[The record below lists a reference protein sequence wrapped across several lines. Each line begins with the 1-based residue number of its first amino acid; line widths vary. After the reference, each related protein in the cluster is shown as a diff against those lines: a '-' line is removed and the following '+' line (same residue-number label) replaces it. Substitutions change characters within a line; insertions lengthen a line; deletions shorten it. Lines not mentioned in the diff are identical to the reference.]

1 MAEPGTGWGGVY
13 QGFVAWL
20 IGLDRVNSSGVADIM
35 TDHDG
40 RVHAFEIEYGN
51 PRMKPCCNV
60 VNVSTGDLTFFRL
73 SGACE
78 RHCYAFCIGKADD
91 KRINQLA
98 GARMVVIDN
107 KVRADDSRTDV
118 STTGEAS
125 VSSVGSGSMASSSAT
140 GVHYLSKSSKSS
152 VKPAATMLSTDALDR
167 LMAYAFEG
175 EGMENNIARY
185 NN

>member
-20 IGLDRVNSSGVADIM
+20 IGLDRVNSSGVADVM

-98 GARMVVIDN
+98 GAAICSRIKNDFRN
-107 KVRADDSRTDV
+107 RGNCFLATDDLQFT
-118 STTGEAS
+118 
-125 VSSVGSGSMASSSAT
+125 
-140 GVHYLSKSSKSS
+140 
-152 VKPAATMLSTDALDR
+152 
-167 LMAYAFEG
+167 
-175 EGMENNIARY
+175 ENVER
-185 NN
+185 